1 MKNIYRALYVITL
14 SVILNTIIS
23 FICYSYR
30 GLPEF
35 KGYLTGTLLSFILSF
50 LWIIGAIK
58 GMKSNILILLRI
70 TIVGFPIRLLILAF
84 FAFGGLYILKM
95 DFVHFTISFLVGTVI
110 SLIIEVWLFNRLR
123 LSGNEKI

>member
-1 MKNIYRALYVITL
+1 MKNIYKALYVITI

-23 FICYSYR
+23 FICYSYK

-35 KGYLTGTLLSFILSF
+35 KGYLTGTMLSFILSF

-70 TIVGFPIRLLILAF
+70 TIIGFPIRLLILAIF
-84 FAFGGLYILKM
+84 TFGGLYILKM
-95 DFVHFTISFLVGTVI
+95 DLIYFTVSFLIGTVM
-110 SLIIEVWLFNRLR
+110 SLIIEVWLFNTLR
-123 LSGNEKI
+123 LSGNKKI